1 MSRVNGLSRIQFIL
15 TSSIYANAA
24 MIPVTPELL
33 QEATRRLVA
42 EFHPEEVI
50 LFGSRAWG
58 EPTADSDVDLLVIV
72 RDSAEKPVKR
82 SIRAR
87 RSLIGLP
94 FAKDVLV
101 KTRYEFD
108 RYRNIKASLEH
119 RISEQGKV
127 LYGPGQD

>member
-1 MSRVNGLSRIQFIL
+1 MN
-15 TSSIYANAA
+15 T
-24 MIPVTPELL
+24 VTPELL

-42 EFHPEEVI
+42 EFQPEEVI

-58 EPTADSDVDLLVIV
+58 KPTADSDVDLLVIV
-72 RDSAEKPVKR
+72 RDSTEKPVKR

-87 RSLIGLP
+87 RSLSDLP

-101 KTRYEFD
+101 KTRHEFD

-119 RISEQGKV
+119 RISEQGQV
-127 LYGPGQD
+127 LYGPGQG